1 MQPEELSPLVT
12 VEDMVADELEESL
25 GEVVKFLDVG
35 VLDLKPDRENVV
47 HFFKLQ
53 SPQNI

>member
-1 MQPEELSPLVT
+1 MT

-35 VLDLKPDRENVV
+35 VLDLKPDRENLL